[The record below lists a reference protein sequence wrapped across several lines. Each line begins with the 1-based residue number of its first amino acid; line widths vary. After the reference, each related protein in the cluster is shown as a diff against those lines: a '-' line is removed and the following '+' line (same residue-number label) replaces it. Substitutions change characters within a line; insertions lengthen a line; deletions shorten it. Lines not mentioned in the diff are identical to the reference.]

1 MHQSKAN
8 SLFHFT
14 SSLKILKAILQ
25 NGFRFSYSFEE
36 HYMFNRHNEQTIEII
51 GGALP
56 MICFCDIPLTRTLDH
71 AELYGRYFVGINKE
85 FMQDAFDLILN
96 PVIYY
101 NSPELLS
108 SIRGLIESYNIL
120 QDVLD
125 QRLDNI
131 KAKYGIDIT
140 DLNNATYDEMIKK
153 ELEQLVAVS
162 RKVSYSSKLLYG
174 FLKPLYGKNKKGN
187 YQFFDIENEWRMVWP
202 DNDADEYE
210 LRKYYRTMEE
220 FNSNKDLLNNLLW
233 NSDYGYLRIPKGF
246 FDMINFIAVS
256 NEAERQQLIS
266 FILSSPKLFGCELAD
281 NDKETRCH
289 LLSKITSFERIE
301 NDY

>member
-1 MHQSKAN
+1 MYQSKAN

-14 SSLKILKAILQ
+14 DSLEKLKAILQ

-36 HYMFNRHNEQTIEII
+36 HYMFNRHNEQTIEIV

-85 FMQDAFDLILN
+85 FMQNAFDLIIN

-108 SIRGLIESYNIL
+108 SIKVLIESHNIL

-125 QRLDNI
+125 QKLDNI
-131 KAKYGIDIT
+131 KEKYGIDIS
-140 DLNNATYDEMIKK
+140 DLSNTTYDEMVNK

-162 RKVSYSSKLLYG
+162 QKVSYSSKLLYG
-174 FLKPLYGKNKKGN
+174 FLKPLYGKNKKGD

-202 DNDADEYE
+202 DNDADEYK
-210 LRKYYRTMEE
+210 LRRYYRTKED
-220 FNSNKDLLNNLLW
+220 FDCNKDLLNDLLW
-233 NSDYGYLRIPKGF
+233 NSNYGYLKIPKGL

-256 NEAERQQLIS
+256 NEAERQHLIS
-266 FILSSPKLFGCELAD
+266 FILSSPKLFGYELSD
-281 NDKETRCH
+281 SDKETRYH